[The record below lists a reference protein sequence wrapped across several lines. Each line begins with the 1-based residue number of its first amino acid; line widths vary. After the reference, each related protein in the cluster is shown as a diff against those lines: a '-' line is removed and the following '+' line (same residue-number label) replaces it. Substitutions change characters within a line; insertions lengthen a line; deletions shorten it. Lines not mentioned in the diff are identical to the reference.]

1 MSPRPREWPLVG
13 RDAEFR
19 VASDAVAAGHGVVLA
34 GVAGVGKTR
43 LAVALGDAF
52 ERDDEVVRLVATRS
66 AASLPLGAFGP
77 LLPANAAADVLTLNA
92 VVDDVRAR
100 HVNARLV
107 LLVDDAHL
115 LDEASAALLHRLV
128 AEKIAIAIVTIRTAE
143 PAPDAVVALW
153 KDELCDR
160 IELQPLSA
168 DEVERLTEEV
178 LGGVVDD
185 AVPQRLWHITRGNA
199 LWLRELM
206 TAALDDGALVQRRDT
221 WVWARSPRV
230 TGALRDLLAS
240 RLAEL
245 DPDDLDALALLTVAE
260 ALPLD
265 VFVRLRGIDSAER
278 LAHFELIETSDDP
291 PWVRVAH
298 PLFSEIVRGQT
309 SAPTRTR
316 LSRELALA
324 YPEPLADPSAELQR
338 IVWQLDGGV
347 ASDADLLLR
356 SSRSA
361 QLHNLAL
368 ATRLARAAVDAGGGV
383 TASLRLADLLANGRR
398 LDEAYAVLEAIDD
411 DGLDDRARIRVA
423 SVRASTLLWFLGR
436 PGDARRVIEQA
447 ESRLRDPALARELMA
462 TRVQAAMQ
470 EGCFDEV
477 ARLAGIVLDD
487 EEASNEVKAGVLLA
501 GVPAWLL
508 TGDLET
514 TIARCES
521 AREIVQRTTNAF
533 PVRDLLF
540 FGSIA
545 ARLYLGELDDA
556 EREFTRLR
564 REEAASESDVQLR
577 FFFSQGL
584 GRVEMLRGR
593 IRSAV
598 RYFQEAASLIE
609 EAQDLVS
616 WNLGLLAH
624 AHAVGGDPDA
634 AAASLADAE
643 SVTSS
648 AMLLPDRGRAR
659 AAIAHARGEHSRAVR
674 EALGAADCALEQGQR
689 VAALFCAHDAV
700 RWGAKNDA
708 LERVVQAA
716 KPIPGGLA
724 PAIMADA
731 AARVDQDAR
740 ALAEA
745 SEALERLGCFGYAA
759 DAAATAASWL
769 STDGHK
775 GEAARL
781 GERVHA
787 LAGQTDDTSV
797 DPAVL
802 QAIAQLTARER
813 EVATM
818 AALGRSDKEIAAAL
832 GVSFRTVET
841 HLHRAYAKL
850 GVASRYGL
858 AEIMSTYVIER

>member
-1 MSPRPREWPLVG
+1 MSPRPREWPLIG

-19 VASDAVAAGHGVVLA
+19 VAGDAIAAGHGVVLA

-43 LAVALGDAF
+43 LALALADSF
-52 ERDDEVVRLVATRS
+52 ERDDEVARLVATRS

-77 LLPANAAADVLTLNA
+77 LLPATTEVDVLTLNA
-92 VVDDVRAR
+92 VVDDLRER
-100 HVNARLV
+100 HGVKRLV

-115 LDEASAALLHRLV
+115 LDDASAALLHRLV
-128 AEKIAIAIVTIRTAE
+128 SEKIAIAVATIRSGE

-178 LGGVVDD
+178 LGGVVDE
-185 AVPQRLWHITRGNA
+185 AVPQRLWNITRGNA

-206 TAALDDGALVQRRDT
+206 TAALDDGALLQRRET

-230 TGALRDLLAS
+230 TGALRDLLAN

-245 DPDDLDALALLTVAE
+245 DADDLDALALLTVAE
-260 ALPLD
+260 VLPLD
-265 VFVRLRGIDSAER
+265 VFIGLRGVEPAER
-278 LAHFELIETSDDP
+278 LSRLELIECTDDP
-291 PWVRVAH
+291 PTVRVAH
-298 PLFSEIVRGQT
+298 PLFGEIVRGQM
-309 SAPTRTR
+309 SAPTRAR

-324 YPEPLADPSAELQR
+324 HPEPLTDPTAELQR
-338 IVWQLDGGV
+338 VVWQLDGGV
-347 ASDADLLLR
+347 ASDAELLLR

-361 QLHNLAL
+361 QLHNLGL

-383 TASLRLADLLANGRR
+383 VASLRLADLLANGRR

-411 DGLDDRARIRVA
+411 DGLDDRGRIRVA

-436 PGDARRVIEQA
+436 PGDARRVIEAA
-447 ESRLRDPALARELMA
+447 EARLRDPALARELMA

-477 ARLAGIVLDD
+477 ARLAGVVLDD
-487 EEASNEVKAGVLLA
+487 DEASNEVKAGVLLA

-508 TGDLET
+508 TGSLET
-514 TIARCES
+514 AIARCES
-521 AREIVQRTTNAF
+521 AADIVQRTTNAF

-545 ARLYLGELDDA
+545 ARLYLGEVDDA
-556 EREFTRLR
+556 ELEFTRLR
-564 REEAASESDVQLR
+564 REQAASESDVQLR

-584 GRVEMLRGR
+584 GRVDMLRGR

-598 RYFQEAASLIE
+598 RYFQEAASLVE
-609 EAQDLVS
+609 EAHDLVS

-624 AHAVGGDPDA
+624 AHAVGRDPDTA
-634 AAASLADAE
+634 EKCLADAE
-643 SVTSS
+643 AVSAS
-648 AMLLPDRGRAR
+648 AMLQPDRGRAR
-659 AAIAHARGEHSRAVR
+659 AAIAHARGEHTRAVR
-674 EALGAADCALEQGQR
+674 DALAAADVGLGQGQR

-700 RWGAKNDA
+700 RWGAKHDA
-708 LERVVQAA
+708 LERVTLAA
-716 KPIPGGLA
+716 APIPGRLA
-724 PAIMADA
+724 PAILADA
-731 AARVDQDAR
+731 VARVDHDPN
-740 ALAEA
+740 ALAAA
-745 SEALERLGCFGYAA
+745 SETLERLGCFGYAA
-759 DAAATAASWL
+759 DAAATAAAWL
-769 STDGHK
+769 SSEGHR

-781 GERVHA
+781 GERVHS
-787 LAGQTDDTSV
+787 LAGQTDDPTV
-797 DPAVL
+797 DPAVM

-858 AEIMSTYVIER
+858 AEIMSTYVIDH